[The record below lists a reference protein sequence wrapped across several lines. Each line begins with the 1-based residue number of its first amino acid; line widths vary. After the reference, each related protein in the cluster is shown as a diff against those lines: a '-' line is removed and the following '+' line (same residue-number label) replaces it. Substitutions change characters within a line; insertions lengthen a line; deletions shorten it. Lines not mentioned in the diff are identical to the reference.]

1 MRRLVLL
8 YDGTWNT
15 LQKPDEV
22 TNVVRVGQAVK
33 TVAADGVPQVVYYN
47 SGVGS
52 GGRIDSIMGG
62 LFGSGIKSNVKRGL
76 TFLSFNYDAGG
87 DGQPPDEIYIFG
99 FSRGAYTARALAGV
113 IGSIK
118 GIPKVSNFGEA
129 EELWSHYKKT
139 KNERAGNEK
148 DITKLVYTL
157 PAGQKV
163 IKCVAVWDT
172 VGSYGI
178 PTGLGLTGL
187 ARSITSWTRNFRD
200 NEIGRHI
207 EYGFHAMAIDE
218 RRRSFST
225 TAWVPSTTSPENP
238 DREPVV
244 EQVWF
249 AGAHANVGGGYK
261 QTGLSDQSL
270 VWMMSRIQDQTGLEF
285 DGDYI
290 KDNFWPCSACS
301 AYRSYKG
308 WWLSSLWPSVR
319 SIPKMLTDGRGAIL
333 DGRVHWSVRDR
344 QGRLSLVDQD
354 RYETYSPKNLVPPV
368 DWAEPTE
375 TEMKLIDLCHAKV
388 DHRKRK
394 DCALRRALAEEE
406 PTWWQWRARSRA
418 KRMRRF
424 RENWAKVVAP

>member
-1 MRRLVLL
+1 MVS
-8 YDGTWNT
+8 
-15 LQKPDEV
+15 
-22 TNVVRVGQAVK
+22 VR
-33 TVAADGVPQVVYYN
+33 D
-47 SGVGS
+47 
-52 GGRIDSIMGG
+52 
-62 LFGSGIKSNVKRGL
+62 
-76 TFLSFNYDAGG
+76 
-87 DGQPPDEIYIFG
+87 
-99 FSRGAYTARALAGV
+99 
-113 IGSIK
+113 
-118 GIPKVSNFGEA
+118 
-129 EELWSHYKKT
+129 
-139 KNERAGNEK
+139 
-148 DITKLVYTL
+148 
-157 PAGQKV
+157 
-163 IKCVAVWDT
+163 
-172 VGSYGI
+172 
-178 PTGLGLTGL
+178 
-187 ARSITSWTRNFRD
+187 
-200 NEIGRHI
+200 
-207 EYGFHAMAIDE
+207 
-218 RRRSFST
+218 
-225 TAWVPSTTSPENP
+225 
-238 DREPVV
+238 VV

-285 DGDYI
+285 DEDYI

-354 RYETYSPKNLVPPV
+354 RYETYTPKNLVPPV

-388 DHRKRK
+388 DHRKKK
-394 DCALRRALAEEE
+394 DCALRRVLAEEE

>member
-15 LQKPDEV
+15 LLKPDEV

-139 KNERAGNEK
+139 KNERAGNEE

-187 ARSITSWTRNFRD
+187 AREYNLVDTELPRQRDWQTHRLRISRNGDRRTPPLVFDHRMGAKHHLAEKPRPGTCGGTSVVCRCSCQRWRWLQADRPFRSVSGVD
-200 NEIGRHI
+200 
-207 EYGFHAMAIDE
+207 D
-218 RRRSFST
+218 
-225 TAWVPSTTSPENP
+225 VPDPGP
-238 DREPVV
+238 DR
-244 EQVWF
+244 F
-249 AGAHANVGGGYK
+249 G
-261 QTGLSDQSL
+261 
-270 VWMMSRIQDQTGLEF
+270 
-285 DGDYI
+285 
-290 KDNFWPCSACS
+290 
-301 AYRSYKG
+301 
-308 WWLSSLWPSVR
+308 
-319 SIPKMLTDGRGAIL
+319 
-333 DGRVHWSVRDR
+333 
-344 QGRLSLVDQD
+344 
-354 RYETYSPKNLVPPV
+354 
-368 DWAEPTE
+368 
-375 TEMKLIDLCHAKV
+375 
-388 DHRKRK
+388 
-394 DCALRRALAEEE
+394 
-406 PTWWQWRARSRA
+406 
-418 KRMRRF
+418 F
-424 RENWAKVVAP
+424 R